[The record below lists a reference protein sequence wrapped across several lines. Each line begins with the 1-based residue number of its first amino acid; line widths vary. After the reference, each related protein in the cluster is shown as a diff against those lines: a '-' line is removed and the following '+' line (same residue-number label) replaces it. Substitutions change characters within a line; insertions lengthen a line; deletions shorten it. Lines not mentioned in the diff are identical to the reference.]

1 MCRSAIVWIGL
12 LTIPPLIPEPA
23 LAEYALVLKNGR
35 RIVIESYRE
44 DGGMV
49 KFPGFGGEIGIAR
62 EQIQTILKLG
72 ESEARGTII
81 PSNESSLSGAPTV
94 TREANKPATGIG
106 KAGERP
112 QGKIQTPEEK
122 LSAERVK
129 EEKEYLK
136 KLADVTE
143 QIKAAR
149 DRYALATRG
158 NTGPEPAF
166 FTSPEAFSGQQDDLI
181 SRLRDA
187 QHNPLGPRDAEPPK
201 FLTPSPFSGVAPTT
215 TEVAPPLVGPGPRA
229 DFPLPSY
236 TPKQKEL
243 SELRDQIN
251 QLTQEREKLIQQMRE
266 KNFDTGSLFL
276 Q

>member
-1 MCRSAIVWIGL
+1 MDRRAIVGIGL
-12 LTIPPLIPEPA
+12 LLAPPLMPETVI
-23 LAEYALVLKNGR
+23 AEYALVLKNGR
-35 RIVIESYRE
+35 RIVVESYRE
-44 DGGMV
+44 ERGMV
-49 KFPGFGGEIGIAR
+49 KFPAFGGEIGIER
-62 EQIQTILKLG
+62 EQIQSILKVG
-72 ESEARGTII
+72 EGEIRGTII
-81 PSNESSLSGAPTV
+81 PSNDSALPRGPMATP
-94 TREANKPATGIG
+94 EANKPATSIG
-106 KAGERP
+106 KAGARP
-112 QGKIQTPEEK
+112 QEKIQTPEEK
-122 LSAERVK
+122 RSEERAK
-129 EEKEYLK
+129 EEKDYLK
-136 KLADVTE
+136 KLEAITE
-143 QIKAAR
+143 QIKSAR

-187 QHNPLGPRDAEPPK
+187 QHNPLGPPDAEPPK
-201 FLTPSPFSGVAPTT
+201 FLTPSPFSGVPPTT

-251 QLTQEREKLIQQMRE
+251 QLTEERERLIQQMRD
-266 KNFDTGSLFL
+266 KNFSTGSLFL

>member
-1 MCRSAIVWIGL
+1 MNRRAIVGIGL
-12 LTIPPLIPEPA
+12 LLAPPLMPGDI

-35 RIVIESYRE
+35 RIVVESYRE
-44 DGGMV
+44 ERGMV
-49 KFPGFGGEIGIAR
+49 KFPAFGGEIAIER
-62 EQIQTILKLG
+62 EQIQTILKVGAG
-72 ESEARGTII
+72 EIRGGMI
-81 PSNESSLSGAPTV
+81 PGNDSAPPGRPMATP
-94 TREANKPATGIG
+94 EANKPVTSSG
-106 KAGERP
+106 KAGQP
-112 QGKIQTPEEK
+112 QEKIQTPEEK
-122 LSAERVK
+122 RSEERAK
-129 EEKEYLK
+129 EEKEYVK
-136 KLADVTE
+136 KLEAITG
-143 QIKAAR
+143 QINSAR

-158 NTGPEPAF
+158 NTGSEPAF

-187 QHNPLGPRDAEPPK
+187 QHNPLGPTDAEPPK
-201 FLTPSPFSGVAPTT
+201 FLTPSPFSGVPPTT

-251 QLTQEREKLIQQMRE
+251 QLTAERERLIQQMRE
-266 KNFDTGSLFL
+266 KNFDIGSVFL

>member
-1 MCRSAIVWIGL
+1 MNQRAIVLIGL
-12 LTIPPLIPEPA
+12 LTVPPLIPEPV
-23 LAEYALVLKNGR
+23 LAEYALLLKNGR
-35 RIVIESYRE
+35 RIVVESYRE
-44 DGGMV
+44 ERGMV
-49 KFPGFGGEIGIAR
+49 KFPAFGGEIGIET
-62 EQIQTILKLG
+62 EQIQTIVKVG
-72 ESEARGTII
+72 EGDPRGTIV
-81 PSNESSLSGAPTV
+81 PSHESSLPGAPTV
-94 TREANKPATGIG
+94 TREANKPATGVG
-106 KAGERP
+106 KAAERP

-122 LSAERVK
+122 LSEERAK

-136 KLADVTE
+136 KLEAITE

-251 QLTQEREKLIQQMRE
+251 QLTDERERLIQQMRE